1 MIAEFDRDRGFSLS
15 LCGSANETGDHHER
29 VFSPVSGRLYGEP
42 QHIFIK
48 PGFADCELGRMD
60 ADGEAP
66 GAGVDIIAAEC
77 SLPTDIETAA

>member
-1 MIAEFDRDRGFSLS
+1 MIAEFDRDCGFSLS
-15 LCGSANETGDHHER
+15 LCGSTDKSGDHHEWL
-29 VFSPVSGRLYGEP
+29 FSPVSGRLDSEP
-42 QHIFIK
+42 QDIVVK

-60 ADGEAP
+60 ANGKAA